1 MSAHVQFFALF
12 GYVPTA
18 IVAAWYAWQVALIPQ
33 PSRYQLEMDLALPLA
48 VVFGGA
54 AILDRLPR
62 RVRLAAAVAI
72 MIGLA
77 LQTVHRSA
85 TRGV

>member
-1 MSAHVQFFALF
+1 
-12 GYVPTA
+12 
-18 IVAAWYAWQVALIPQ
+18 
-33 PSRYQLEMDLALPLA
+33 MDLALLLA

-77 LQTVHRSA
+77 LQTVHSVSYARGLIRSVEPERLSEYKIA
-85 TRGV
+85 K